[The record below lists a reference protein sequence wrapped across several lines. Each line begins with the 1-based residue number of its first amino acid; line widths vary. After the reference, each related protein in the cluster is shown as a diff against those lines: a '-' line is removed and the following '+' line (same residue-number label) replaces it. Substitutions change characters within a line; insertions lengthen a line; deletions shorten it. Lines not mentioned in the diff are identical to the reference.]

1 MMRAVVDSV
10 EESEKVGFLRISLVL
25 SEQRHGRT
33 TCTQKAKKEIR
44 ESYEVSKED
53 YLSIGEPREGEEI
66 LDEEISVITRISDE
80 KEAFDRALHIVA
92 FGDNSYREMCEKLM
106 QRGFSRSVCDTAIEK
121 LKSLGYI
128 DEDRQLR
135 RLIEYTAKE
144 KLIGI
149 KKLVPLLVS
158 KGYSSS
164 DVVRIVGECEKDGN
178 IDFNEIRKSLID
190 KYSPGDEKEKRLLL
204 YKHGF

>member
-10 EESEKVGFLRISLVL
+10 QESKKVGFLRISLVL

-33 TCTQKAKKEIR
+33 CTQKAKKEIR
-44 ESYEVSKED
+44 ESYEVSRED
-53 YLSIGEPREGEEI
+53 YISIGEPREGEEI

-80 KEAFDRALHIVA
+80 KEAFDRALRIVA
-92 FGDNSYREMCEKLM
+92 FGDNSYRVLYAKLM
-106 QRGFSRSVCDTAIEK
+106 QRGFSRSVCDTVIEK

-135 RLIEYTAKE
+135 RLVEYTAKE

-164 DVVRIVGECEKDGN
+164 DVIRMVGECEKNGN
-178 IDFNEIRKSLID
+178 IDFGEIKKSLFD